1 MPRGALPRSP
11 STHPSP
17 QPTPPAVIIL
27 PLWRDPFSSFDE
39 PPPAP
44 TSAPRLPSLRGA
56 QLLAPPVSK
65 APPRPVAHLLAA
77 LDAALPPPLA
87 AAASRAVLAT
97 VNNMTLSPAA
107 AAALPTIAATALR
120 GLAFSPSATAPA
132 QAQAC
137 AALLRAVK
145 PSAGVLVGLKLRQP
159 CPLLLS
165 GVADAV
171 ARGGPLLVAAVAGAP
186 TGAPAGAPPPAEGKM
201 G

>member
-1 MPRGALPRSP
+1 MFCREATPLTSSFSP
-11 STHPSP
+11 P
-17 QPTPPAVIIL
+17 QPTPLAVIIL
-27 PLWRDPFSSFDE
+27 PLWRDPFSSFNE
-39 PPPAP
+39 PPPPP
-44 TSAPRLPSLRGA
+44 TSAPHLPSQLRGA
-56 QLLAPPVSK
+56 QLLAPSVSK
-65 APPRPVAHLLAA
+65 APPRPIAPLLAA

-87 AAASRAVLAT
+87 AAASRAVLAA
-97 VNNMTLSPAA
+97 VNNATLTPAA

-120 GLAFSPSATAPA
+120 GLAASPSATAPA

-186 TGAPAGAPPPAEGKM
+186 AVAPPPAEGKM
-201 G
+201 E